1 MAIVKLYRAPSIFG
15 YGVKM
20 RFEFDGLERCR
31 LGPQESAFILLEDR
45 PYVFSSCLTNGKKP
59 HSEIIDF
66 SKNKICIVSVKPKY
80 QKNKVNV
87 ISFNPS
93 DTEFYPTVTV
103 FNTLFVDETHKKWSL
118 YSELFKHNP
127 RIFDYTDLVDFE
139 LVKDGHTITTGTTSF
154 NGKYKENFFTRGG
167 KIKGGALSSSRSDFF
182 CRKLELMITVKDMY
196 DPVIKLDLLG
206 APADTGTV
214 HGEVNYDLAYEIA
227 YQLMGRLNL
236 IINSETEKEV
246 NPSTESKAQE
256 LMKYKQL
263 LDSGAITQAEFETL
277 KKHLLSV

>member
-1 MAIVKLYRAPSIFG
+1 MQTRPPRKRLYTVGGQTLCFFVLSD
-15 YGVKM
+15 K
-20 RFEFDGLERCR
+20 C
-31 LGPQESAFILLEDR
+31 
-45 PYVFSSCLTNGKKP
+45 KKP

-93 DTEFYPTVTV
+93 DTEFYPNVTV

-167 KIKGGALSSSRSDFF
+167 KIKGGALSSSRSDFS
-182 CRKLELMITVKDMY
+182 
-196 DPVIKLDLLG
+196 
-206 APADTGTV
+206 A
-214 HGEVNYDLAYEIA
+214 
-227 YQLMGRLNL
+227 
-236 IINSETEKEV
+236 
-246 NPSTESKAQE
+246 ESSS
-256 LMKYKQL
+256 L
-263 LDSGAITQAEFETL
+263 
-277 KKHLLSV
+277 